1 MCVFKNSIQV
11 YKKKM
16 LIIFIIKEKLGC
28 HNLCVLYFSLG
39 NVHIEL
45 LVLFVSCNVLLTK
58 NTVQCSVSNVHNEL
72 RNILQFRKIYV
83 TSWNTYSH
91 WVRDSVFLNF
101 VDWIFSWSFESYTNN
116 RSMQIYASDSWTF
129 LLWGW
134 RFKTLMELEKT
145 LLHQLWSLLGQ
156 L

>member
-91 WVRDSVFLNF
+91 WVRVSEFLNLQIEF
-101 VDWIFSWSFESYTNN
+101 FLGVLKVLQTTARCKYMRRIHERFCFEVG
-116 RSMQIYASDSWTF
+116 DLKHW
-129 LLWGW
+129 
-134 RFKTLMELEKT
+134 
-145 LLHQLWSLLGQ
+145 
-156 L
+156 

>member
-72 RNILQFRKIYV
+72 RNILEFRKIYV
-83 TSWNTYSH
+83 MKYLFPMGSSFR
-91 WVRDSVFLNF
+91 VSEFA
-101 VDWIFSWSFESYTNN
+101 DWIFSWSFESFTNN

>member
-1 MCVFKNSIQV
+1 MQRASDKLTLYCQRLNKLKTIIVNTTRAKMCVFKNFIQV

-83 TSWNTYSH
+83 MKYLFPLGSRFRVSEFC
-91 WVRDSVFLNF
+91 RLNF
-101 VDWIFSWSFESYTNN
+101 
-116 RSMQIYASDSWTF
+116 F
-129 LLWGW
+129 LE
-134 RFKTLMELEKT
+134 F
-145 LLHQLWSLLGQ
+145 
-156 L
+156 

>member
-1 MCVFKNSIQV
+1 MLPTPEYKLKTIIVKMCVFKNSIQV

-91 WVRDSVFLNF
+91 WVRDSDVSEFCRLNF
-101 VDWIFSWSFESYTNN
+101 
-116 RSMQIYASDSWTF
+116 F
-129 LLWGW
+129 LEFWKLYKQSLDANICVGFMNFFAL
-134 RFKTLMELEKT
+134 RLEI
-145 LLHQLWSLLGQ
+145 
-156 L
+156 

>member
-91 WVRDSVFLNF
+91 WVRDSDVSEFCRLNF
-101 VDWIFSWSFESYTNN
+101 
-116 RSMQIYASDSWTF
+116 F
-129 LLWGW
+129 LEFWKFYKQPLDANICVGFMNFFAL
-134 RFKTLMELEKT
+134 RLEI
-145 LLHQLWSLLGQ
+145 
-156 L
+156 